1 MADDNKTSIFQL
13 LKNLNI
19 SGIMKLAQKVDL
31 GKLIEK
37 VNKMSESDLK
47 KMMKVLDRGSA
58 DREPPP
64 VDGDFYDLSAK
75 LSPEEREIQL
85 KVREFMET
93 EVEPIAN
100 EYWQKAEFPVHLIPK
115 MGELDI
121 CGLTLEGYGCP
132 NKSNVLQGF
141 IAQEM
146 ARVDPSFSTFFGVQS
161 GLAMGSIYECGSE
174 EQKQKWLPS
183 MQKMETI
190 GAFGLTEPKVGSA
203 VAGGLTTKAKREG
216 DTWILNGQ
224 KKWIGN
230 ATFSDITIIWAE
242 DVDSG
247 DVKGFI
253 VENDNPGFTAEK
265 IEDKMALRTVQ
276 NALITLDDC
285 KVKEVNRLQKAESF
299 KDTARILR
307 LTRASVAWQ
316 AVGCARGAYE
326 NALAYCN
333 DRKQFGKTIGS
344 FQLVQDLL
352 VEMLT
357 NLTAMQSMV
366 YRLSELQDEGKL
378 TDERASLAKVV
389 CTLKTREIVSKARE
403 LLGGN
408 GILLRYNVARFV
420 ADSEAIYS
428 YEGTKQINSLIVGRA
443 ITGKSAFV

>member
-13 LKNLNI
+13 FRNLNI
-19 SGIMKLAQKVDL
+19 SGIIKLAQKVDL
-31 GKLIEK
+31 GKLIAK

-47 KMMKVLDRGSA
+47 KMMKMLDGGSA

-64 VDGDFYDLSAK
+64 VDGDFYDLSDK
-75 LSPEEREIQL
+75 LSPEERAIQL

-93 EVEPIAN
+93 EVDPIAN

-146 ARVDPSFSTFFGVQS
+146 ARIDPSFSTFFGVQS
-161 GLAMGSIYECGSE
+161 GLAMGAIYECGSE

-203 VAGGLTTKAKREG
+203 VAGGLTTKARREG

-242 DVDSG
+242 DVDSA

-285 KVKEVNRLQKAESF
+285 KVKEADRLQHAESF
-299 KDTARILR
+299 KDTSRILR

-366 YRLSELQDEGKL
+366 YRLSELQDEGNL

-389 CTLKTREIVSKARE
+389 CTLKTRDIVSKARE